1 MLELFEKLNEKQKR
15 LAIAY
20 IRALLGGRESE
31 DERKIASLQRFQNL
45 NSYHLVN
52 SKKQKFSWKTAK
64 KEEKK
69 NA

>member
-15 LAIAY
+15 LATAY

-31 DERKIASLQRFQNL
+31 DKRKEVR
-45 NSYHLVN
+45 
-52 SKKQKFSWKTAK
+52 
-64 KEEKK
+64 E